1 MNSLPPDNPSSHETN
16 PREIFPSLGEPLFE
30 TISLPLCLIGEGGE
44 ILLSNPAFEAL
55 LAKPGDKI
63 SGQPLSNFDTR
74 TKQSGE
80 NGSALFRRF
89 DGSLISQEV
98 RTSRLSFDGRSLTLL
113 SLFPAPQ
120 PPPSGGMIPQLLESS
135 PAGVLILGPDHSIR
149 KSNGAFSQMVGYAAD
164 EIAGLS
170 ANVLV
175 DTGGSLH
182 RFDRFIHEIAKNTN
196 TSGTFR
202 IRKKDGETLFVQA
215 VGALL
220 PPERGEAPGILLIVF
235 DITPLYHSHKKI
247 ERQLSHDPLTHLPNR
262 AGFDQAISGAIA
274 RARRK
279 GAIFAVCTLDID
291 DFRPVNEALGTES
304 GNKILEEFARR
315 LSANLRQSDFLAR
328 LSGDEFGLLIED
340 LSLDKTVSQLSL
352 VLERLHRTVESPFSV
367 PMGNVVRLGMS
378 MGIALYPSS
387 GEEGESLFREAEA
400 ALYQSKSNKTSR
412 AQWWALGSFI
422 PTTPA
427 LETSFDA
434 YGPESREILTR
445 HQEHIRK
452 VILEFIEAFMIQ
464 EDKDPETLRILS
476 AQDEEGLQKIAQAQ
490 SAHLAFLFAPER
502 TREDVVKMAH
512 RVGQIHAL
520 NGVDGAMLAQT
531 MAIYRRILSE
541 HLSQTFLT
549 ARDRYRLLLS
559 NEVRLQDDLQ
569 EELRASTETMSD
581 YFSVLSAPLPEQG
594 SLWTDVREKEVA
606 LIGSLPGILCV
617 FLMRLDSQ
625 GQFIVENS
633 AGSRGREGAAI
644 MQDKAYVAVADPND
658 PRGQGLIGHA
668 WRSREIQ
675 RTSNYRSDDRLHM
688 WQEVVRPIG
697 IRSGISIPIL
707 DPEGGAQAILSLYGA
722 YPNQFDSHWMIQFS
736 RGLAQRWERLWA
748 LSRAPV
754 AAIPETRAR
763 EYRQELF
770 SGGLSMYIQPVVN
783 LTTGKVVKV
792 EALARLIRPGG
803 EVVPPGLFLPSLGDA
818 ELDRLFREGLDQA
831 LGWVSRWRADG
842 LSLDISLNLPP
853 GTLRDSN
860 CPVWIEEALSRHK
873 VEAAH
878 LTLELLENS
887 EIDPKTMDQ
896 AIERL
901 VSLGVKLAMDDL
913 GSGFSS
919 LQRLVTL
926 PFDNIKVDQGL
937 LRRIRTAPLHTLSM
951 IGTIVRMGLDFERDV
966 VVEGLEDKAMVE
978 AAAILGAP
986 FGQGYALARPMPAT
1000 AVPEWFRG
1008 FTLPFTP
1015 GEITTALGGLSFHRW
1030 THMTGGAPHLS
1041 DIGSC
1046 PLSRLF
1052 SVMGNEGEEGARI
1065 HAKVHESEPGD
1076 PSKKLLTLWL
1086 VEQIRKEQEEIV
1098 KRAGKD
1104 RG

>member
-1 MNSLPPDNPSSHETN
+1 MNSLPPDNPSSHELPPN
-16 PREIFPSLGEPLFE
+16 ELLASFGVSLFE
-30 TISLPLCLIGEGGE
+30 NLSLPLCLTGESGE
-44 ILLSNPAFEAL
+44 ILFANPAFESL
-55 LAKPGDKI
+55 LAKPGDRI

-74 TKQSGE
+74 TDHPGE
-80 NGSALFRRF
+80 NGLALFRRF
-89 DGSLISQEV
+89 DGSLIPKEV
-98 RTSRLSFDGRSLTLL
+98 KISRLRGEDRSLTLL
-113 SLFPAPQ
+113 SLFPSPQ
-120 PPPSGGMIPQLLESS
+120 SLAAGGLPPILESS
-135 PAGVLILGPDHSIR
+135 AAGVLILGADHSIK
-149 KSNGAFSQMVGYAAD
+149 KSNAAFSKMAGYAAD

-170 ANVLV
+170 ASLLV
-175 DTGGSLH
+175 DAGDSLH
-182 RFDRFIHEIAKNTN
+182 RFDRLVHEVVKNSN

-202 IRKKDGETLFVQA
+202 IRKKNGETLFVQA

-220 PPERGEAPGILLIVF
+220 SPERGEAPDILLIAF
-235 DITPLYHSHKKI
+235 DITNIYASHRKI
-247 ERQLSHDPLTHLPNR
+247 ERQLSHDPLTRLPNR
-262 AGFDQAISGAIA
+262 AGFDQAVAGAIA

-279 GAIFAVCTLDID
+279 GTIFAVCTLDID
-291 DFRPVNEALGTES
+291 DFRPVNETLGTEA
-304 GNKILEEFARR
+304 GDGILEEFARR
-315 LSANLRQSDFLAR
+315 LSSQLRQSDFLAR

-352 VLERLHRTVESPFSV
+352 VLDRLHRAVESPFTV
-367 PMGNVVRLGMS
+367 PKGTVVSLGMS

-400 ALYQSKSNKTSR
+400 ALYQAKSNKTSR
-412 AQWWALGSFI
+412 LQWWALGSFI
-422 PTTPA
+422 PATPA
-427 LETSFDA
+427 LEASFDA

-452 VILEFIEAFMIQ
+452 VILEFIETFMIQ
-464 EDKDPETLRILS
+464 GNEDPDTRRILS

-502 TREDVVKMAH
+502 TREELVGRAR
-512 RVGQIHAL
+512 RVGEIHTL

-531 MAIYRRILSE
+531 MATYRRLLSE

-569 EELRASTETMSD
+569 EELRASTETMSR
-581 YFSVLSAPLPEQG
+581 YFSVLSAPLPEQCA
-594 SLWTDVREKEVA
+594 LWTDVREKEIA
-606 LIGSLPGILCV
+606 LIGDLPGILCV

-633 AGSRGREGAAI
+633 AGPRGREGASI
-644 MQDKAYVAVADPND
+644 MQDKAYAALADPND

-668 WRSREIQ
+668 WRSREVQ
-675 RTSNYRSDDRLHM
+675 RTTNYRSDDRLRM
-688 WQEVVRPIG
+688 WQEVVRPLG

-707 DPEGGAQAILSLYGA
+707 DPEGGAQAVLSLYGA
-722 YPNQFDSHWMIQFS
+722 YPNQFDSHWVVQFS
-736 RGLAQRWERLWA
+736 RGLTQRWERLWA
-748 LSRAPV
+748 LSRAPM

-770 SGGLSMYIQPVVN
+770 SGGLSMYMQPVVN
-783 LTTGKVVKV
+783 LSTGKVVKV

-803 EVVPPGLFLPSLGDA
+803 EVVAPGLFLPSLGDA

-831 LGWVSRWRADG
+831 LGWVSRWRAEG
-842 LSLDISLNLPP
+842 LSLDVSLNLPP
-853 GTLRDSN
+853 GTLRDPN
-860 CPVWIEEALSRHK
+860 CPAWIEEALSRHQ
-873 VEAAH
+873 VEPAC

-951 IGTIVRMGLDFERDV
+951 IGTIVRMGQDFERDV

-1000 AVPEWFRG
+1000 AVPEWLRG

-1015 GEITTALGGLSFHRW
+1015 GEITTALGGLSYHRW
-1030 THMTGGAPHLS
+1030 THMTGGDLRLP
-1041 DIGSC
+1041 DIENC

-1052 SVMGNEGEEGARI
+1052 SRMGAEGEEGARI
-1065 HAKVHESEPGD
+1065 HARVHLSEPGD
-1076 PSKKLLTLWL
+1076 PSKKHLTQWL

-1098 KRAGKD
+1098 KKAGKD
-1104 RG
+1104 RR